1 MAEEWYKDG
10 LRFECTMC
18 GNCCTGGE
26 GAVWFTDDEGK
37 AMAAELGIPHEDFLA
52 RFTRVVR
59 NRRSLT
65 EHSTPHGMD
74 CTFLDRETMPGK
86 ALCKVY
92 RTRPSQCRTWPFW
105 PDNLESRRAWVMAK
119 KHAPCPGMDQGKLV
133 PIEQIRIQRD
143 LDLRDNGDA
152 PW

>member
-1 MAEEWYKDG
+1 
-10 LRFECTMC
+10 
-18 GNCCTGGE
+18 
-26 GAVWFTDDEGK
+26 
-37 AMAAELGIPHEDFLA
+37 
-52 RFTRVVR
+52 
-59 NRRSLT
+59 
-65 EHSTPHGMD
+65 
-74 CTFLDRETMPGK
+74 MPGK

-92 RTRPSQCRTWPFW
+92 RSRPSQCRTWPFW